1 MKRVILVRTAGP
13 RNAGAV
19 LRAVANFG
27 PAELVFA
34 APARPSLLLHP
45 EFEQMAH
52 GVEDMA
58 ARVSTVPTLG
68 EALADCHHSVGF
80 TARVRD
86 HRTRVDWRAI
96 APEVGE
102 LCDAPDR
109 RVALVFGGEESGLT
123 ADEAG
128 LCQRLAFL
136 ATSEEHTSI
145 NLALSAGIVLSSL
158 FSGRGPRR
166 VEPGARATTGLMR
179 EYLKLHMKDV
189 FCERVARTRSA
200 KEDIAGSIDRLF
212 SYADLENRDVRAWQL
227 MLRALGSTK
236 EPRDFGLPGRPTKER
251 PAPEDRA
258 GGE

>member
-1 MKRVILVRTAGP
+1 VKRVVLVRTTGP
-13 RNAGAV
+13 RNAGAA
-19 LRAVANFG
+19 LRAACNFG

-34 APARPSLLLHP
+34 APARPSLLIHP

-58 ARVSTVPTLG
+58 KKVRTVPTLE
-68 EALADCHHSVGF
+68 EALADCHHSIGF

-86 HRTRVDWRAI
+86 HRTRADWRTIQA
-96 APEVGE
+96 EVAE

-128 LCQRLAFL
+128 LCQRLAYL

-145 NLALSAGIVLSSL
+145 NLALSVGIVLSSL
-158 FSGRGPRR
+158 FTGRGPKV

-179 EYLKLHMKDV
+179 EYLKRHMKEV
-189 FCERVARTRSA
+189 FCEKIALTPSA
-200 KEDIAGSIDRLF
+200 SEDIAGSIERLF

-227 MLRALGSTK
+227 MLRALGSKK
-236 EPRDFGLPGRPTKER
+236 EPRDFGLPGRPTKD
-251 PAPEDRA
+251 PCS
-258 GGE
+258 